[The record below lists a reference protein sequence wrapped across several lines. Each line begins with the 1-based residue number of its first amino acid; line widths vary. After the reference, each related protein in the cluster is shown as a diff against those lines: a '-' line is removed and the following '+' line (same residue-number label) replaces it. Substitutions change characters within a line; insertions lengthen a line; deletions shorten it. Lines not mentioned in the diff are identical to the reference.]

1 MKYVG
6 QVIFSGEAEDLDEAR
21 SQAESM
27 ASNFEGSTVVHVSDS
42 LGGQFNPVHLLD
54 AQSAFGHIAPEP
66 PAETEPESEVME
78 IGEGDVAEVSIEE

>member
-27 ASNFEGSTVVHVSDS
+27 ASNFEGATVVHVSDS

-54 AQSAFGHIAPEP
+54 AQSAFGHIVPEP
-66 PAETEPESEVME
+66 PAEP
-78 IGEGDVAEVSIEE
+78 VAEEEAVEEDEE